1 MSAASNHFGSHKA
14 AAAAYEKFIIG
25 LGAEKARGDPLGI
38 LPHKAAY
45 LAKLRVALRKSGR
58 PSVIAVR
65 AAQLSEVLPSSYIT
79 RSLTAKPRRTRGINV
94 AWRDNPFVDVPILF
108 EFDSDRVGNSDM
120 LQLKEI
126 AKGLNDPAI
135 IGSRILVEGHTDA
148 AGSEEYN
155 LRLSI
160 QRARSVKK
168 LLVEKFGV
176 DNKRVS
182 IKGYGESML
191 AANGVWT

>member
-58 PSVIAVR
+58 PSVIA
-65 AAQLSEVLPSSYIT
+65 VLPSSYIT